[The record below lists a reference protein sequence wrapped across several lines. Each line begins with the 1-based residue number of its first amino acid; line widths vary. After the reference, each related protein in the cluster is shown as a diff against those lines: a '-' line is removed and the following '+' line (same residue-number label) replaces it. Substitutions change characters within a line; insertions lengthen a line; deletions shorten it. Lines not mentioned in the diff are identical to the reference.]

1 LRQRSTDV
9 CITGIPLAEVDAVA
23 PRSVVY
29 RCIALTASET
39 NPRQCA
45 ASGMSAAW

>member
-29 RCIALTASET
+29 RCIASTASET